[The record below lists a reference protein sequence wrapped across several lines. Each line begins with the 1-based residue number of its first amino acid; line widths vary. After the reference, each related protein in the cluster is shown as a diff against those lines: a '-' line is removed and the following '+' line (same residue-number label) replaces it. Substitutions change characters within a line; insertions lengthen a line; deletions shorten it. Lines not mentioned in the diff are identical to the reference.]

1 MEVLST
7 LDSSSKLY
15 TLFCIRYHS
24 LSLSLSRN
32 DQRMALVQMGSAEEA
47 LSALIGTHN
56 HKASDTNHLRVTFS
70 KSNI

>member
-15 TLFCIRYHS
+15 TLFCIRYH
-24 LSLSLSRN
+24 SLSLSRN